1 MPPLPGERTLCHDL
15 SSARPGLAAEHLIE
29 KDLLLRLLEA
39 HEVRLREEE
48 GETAEQKFGVTI
60 RTGATDLTKSRHRAY
75 GHSAMSGPLL
85 QHLQAA
91 HGDKIKAGVTNGHC
105 NACIETRSHKRG
117 KPTDSHHRRPA
128 EVYLDRVHI
137 DIKVIFGFP
146 YLLVLDE
153 ALNLGKAILDT
164 GKDRLVSG
172 VIQHFK
178 TEEIHARRRCRD
190 LEVPGLRQLRMDG
203 AKEFVHGDLEEY
215 LNELGATRE
224 LRVAHDPEQSGRI
237 EAFGHTV
244 TSHVGAMLRGGGAP
258 IEMTPF
264 AVEHFTS
271 FVHPRIP
278 GQAKARGLRGEEC
291 FNTAYEAYHG
301 VHIDPKVLDA
311 QVHPIFCKVA
321 VHVTPELA
329 KRWSLDP
336 LLKAVSGIFLGKAPE
351 KKGWLVL
358 VIGAMVLINGCSNVV
373 FLEDEYP
380 CKERYVRELLIKHG
394 WADARTYP
402 LDYDAYESEF
412 LDGGAAARKT
422 AGRPRKEDSALTSH
436 NIKLEPPIAQRDM
449 RKGLY
454 PTHKDLVARAKNHV
468 GGPGGPALYVEEEE
482 SDAVQAGEAIADT
495 SADDHGAPQGQAA
508 TATPNDA
515 AADRLRRVQ
524 GIERGTFTPRDLT
537 AGLAAVAGE
546 PDDNDSKDSLFEVE
560 EVLGRERRWSGG
572 GAP

>member
-1 MPPLPGERTLCHDL
+1 MLRAPHDRGPDAYLDCGANYHQMAPETIAQVGRGTPTMAKVKIVGVDPRSDLCAEEKW
-15 SSARPGLAAEHLIE
+15 SARWPVGDGEVHDFIPLKEVPSGHDIKGPALLSLGRLTEEGFSFLFAHDSCWMYDPEMQLIMRVPRKDRLYPIPVSAHGRAGPGDLIE

-311 QVHPIFCKVA
+311 KC
-321 VHVTPELA
+321 TP
-329 KRWSLDP
+329 S
-336 LLKAVSGIFLGKAPE
+336 S
-351 KKGWLVL
+351 
-358 VIGAMVLINGCSNVV
+358 
-373 FLEDEYP
+373 
-380 CKERYVRELLIKHG
+380 
-394 WADARTYP
+394 ARSPST
-402 LDYDAYESEF
+402 
-412 LDGGAAARKT
+412 
-422 AGRPRKEDSALTSH
+422 
-436 NIKLEPPIAQRDM
+436 
-449 RKGLY
+449 
-454 PTHKDLVARAKNHV
+454 
-468 GGPGGPALYVEEEE
+468 
-482 SDAVQAGEAIADT
+482 
-495 SADDHGAPQGQAA
+495 
-508 TATPNDA
+508 
-515 AADRLRRVQ
+515 
-524 GIERGTFTPRDLT
+524 
-537 AGLAAVAGE
+537 
-546 PDDNDSKDSLFEVE
+546 
-560 EVLGRERRWSGG
+560 
-572 GAP
+572 